1 MFDKETGMSATKT
14 SPTASAVEAADGT
27 VATQSAM
34 RFDLLPS
41 ERVYGSVHFLTGG
54 TGLREVIAIKHA
66 MHRFPLT
73 LEFHTTA
80 NGKEHLLSGVPVT
93 IRVLTGPVVLKTLSA
108 GPFLLARLR
117 PGQYAVTAEYHGQV
131 QTQEVDVHANGG
143 ERLVFAWDID

>member
-1 MFDKETGMSATKT
+1 MSATKT
-14 SPTASAVEAADGT
+14 APTAGAVEGADKTG
-27 VATQSAM
+27 ASQSAM

-54 TGLREVIAIKHA
+54 TSLREAIAIKHA

-93 IRVLTGPVVLKTLSA
+93 IRVLTGPIVLETPSA

-117 PGQYAVTAEYHGQV
+117 PGPYAVTAEYHGQV
-131 QTQEVDVHANGG
+131 QTQEVQVHANGG
-143 ERLVFAWDID
+143 ERLVFEWAID